1 MMKKIVLFVALMM
14 VSILP
19 SVAQVQN
26 IVGEWITVDDK
37 TGEQLSVVKIFKAT
51 DGLYYGKI
59 VQLLVGSPDE
69 KCVACTGVDKDKPI
83 VGLIIIRG
91 FQEKDG
97 KLVSG
102 DKGRVLDPDNG
113 KFYYGK
119 IWLEDGKLIL
129 RGSLDKKG
137 ILGRSQTWLRKK

>member
-1 MMKKIVLFVALMM
+1 MRKLFFMFVLALACTMPM
-14 VSILP
+14 A
-19 SVAQVQN
+19 AQVQQ

-59 VQLLVGSPDE
+59 VKLLKGNPDE
-69 KCVACTGVDKDKPI
+69 KCVACTGADKDKPV

-97 KLVSG
+97 KLVGG
-102 DKGRVLDPDNG
+102 DKGRVLDSENG

-137 ILGRSQTWLRKK
+137 ILGRSQTWIRKK

>member
-1 MMKKIVLFVALMM
+1 MRKLFLMLVLALASAMPM
-14 VSILP
+14 
-19 SVAQVQN
+19 VAQVQQ

-59 VQLLVGSPDE
+59 VELLVGNQDE
-69 KCVACTGVDKDKPI
+69 KCVACTGADKDKPV

-102 DKGRVLDPDNG
+102 DKGRVLDPENG

-137 ILGRSQTWLRKK
+137 ILGRSQTWIRKK

>member
-1 MMKKIVLFVALMM
+1 MRKLFFMFVLALACTMPM
-14 VSILP
+14 A
-19 SVAQVQN
+19 AQVQQ

-59 VQLLVGSPDE
+59 VKLLKGNPDE
-69 KCVACTGVDKDKPI
+69 KCVACTGADKDKPV

-102 DKGRVLDPDNG
+102 DKGRVLDPENG

-119 IWLEDGKLIL
+119 IWLEDGNLIL

-137 ILGRSQTWLRKK
+137 ILGRSQTWIRKK

>member
-1 MMKKIVLFVALMM
+1 MRKLFFMFVLALACTMPM
-14 VSILP
+14 A
-19 SVAQVQN
+19 AQVQQ

-59 VQLLVGSPDE
+59 VKLLKGNPDE
-69 KCVACTGVDKDKPI
+69 KCVACTGADKDKPV

-97 KLVSG
+97 KLVGG
-102 DKGRVLDPDNG
+102 DKGRVLDPENG

-137 ILGRSQTWLRKK
+137 ILGRSQTWIRKK

>member
-1 MMKKIVLFVALMM
+1 MRKLFLMLVLALASAMPM
-14 VSILP
+14 
-19 SVAQVQN
+19 VAQVQQ

-59 VQLLVGSPDE
+59 VKLLVGNQDE
-69 KCVACTGVDKDKPI
+69 KCVACTGADKDKPV

-137 ILGRSQTWLRKK
+137 IFGRSQTWIRKK

>member
-1 MMKKIVLFVALMM
+1 MRKLFFMFVLALACTMPM
-14 VSILP
+14 A
-19 SVAQVQN
+19 AQVQQ

-59 VQLLVGSPDE
+59 VKLLKGNPDE
-69 KCVACTGVDKDKPI
+69 KCVACTGADKDKPV

-97 KLVSG
+97 KLVGG
-102 DKGRVLDPDNG
+102 DKGRVLDPENG

-119 IWLEDGKLIL
+119 IWLEDGNLIL

-137 ILGRSQTWLRKK
+137 ILGRSQTWISKK

>member
-1 MMKKIVLFVALMM
+1 MFVLALACTMPM
-14 VSILP
+14 A
-19 SVAQVQN
+19 AQVQQ

-59 VQLLVGSPDE
+59 VKLLKGNPDE
-69 KCVACTGVDKDKPI
+69 KCVACTGADKDKPV

-97 KLVSG
+97 KLVGG
-102 DKGRVLDPDNG
+102 DKGRVLDPENG

-119 IWLEDGKLIL
+119 IWLENGNLIL

-137 ILGRSQTWLRKK
+137 ILGRSQTWICKK

>member
-1 MMKKIVLFVALMM
+1 MFVLALACTMPM
-14 VSILP
+14 A
-19 SVAQVQN
+19 AQVQQ

-59 VQLLVGSPDE
+59 VKLLKGNPDE
-69 KCVACTGVDKDKPI
+69 KCVACTGADKDKPV

-97 KLVSG
+97 KLVGG
-102 DKGRVLDPDNG
+102 DKGRVLDPENG

-119 IWLEDGKLIL
+119 IWLEDGNLIL

-137 ILGRSQTWLRKK
+137 ILGRSQTWIRKK

>member
-1 MMKKIVLFVALMM
+1 MRKLFLMLVLALASAMPM
-14 VSILP
+14 T
-19 SVAQVQN
+19 AQVQQ

-59 VQLLVGSPDE
+59 VKLLVGNQDE
-69 KCVACTGVDKDKPI
+69 KCVACTGADKDKPV

-137 ILGRSQTWLRKK
+137 ILGRSQTWIRKK

>member
-1 MMKKIVLFVALMM
+1 MRKLFLMLVLALASAMPM
-14 VSILP
+14 A
-19 SVAQVQN
+19 AQVQQ

-59 VQLLVGSPDE
+59 VELLVGNQDE
-69 KCVACTGVDKDKPI
+69 KCVACTGADKDKPV

-137 ILGRSQTWLRKK
+137 ILGRSQTWIRKK

>member
-1 MMKKIVLFVALMM
+1 MKKIVFFFALMIL
-14 VSILP
+14 SIMP

-59 VQLLVGSPDE
+59 VQLLAGSPDE
-69 KCVACTGVDKDKPI
+69 KCVACTGADKDKPI

-97 KLVSG
+97 QLVG
-102 DKGRVLDPDNG
+102 GEKGRVLDPDNG

>member
-1 MMKKIVLFVALMM
+1 MRKLFFMFVLALACTMPM
-14 VSILP
+14 A
-19 SVAQVQN
+19 AQVQQ

-59 VQLLVGSPDE
+59 VKLLKGNPDE
-69 KCVACTGVDKDKPI
+69 KCVACTGADKDKPV

-97 KLVSG
+97 KLVGG
-102 DKGRVLDPDNG
+102 DKGRVLDPENG

-137 ILGRSQTWLRKK
+137 ILGRSQT

>member
-1 MMKKIVLFVALMM
+1 M
-14 VSILP
+14 
-19 SVAQVQN
+19 
-26 IVGEWITVDDK
+26 
-37 TGEQLSVVKIFKAT
+37 QLSFDLQQVTTKYQVPKKETLQFHKHFASEQNLPNHNHEQDHIFRKAI
-51 DGLYYGKI
+51 YI
-59 VQLLVGSPDE
+59 
-69 KCVACTGVDKDKPI
+69 
-83 VGLIIIRG
+83 

-137 ILGRSQTWLRKK
+137 ILGRSQTWIRKK

>member
-1 MMKKIVLFVALMM
+1 MRKLFFMFVLALACTMPM
-14 VSILP
+14 A
-19 SVAQVQN
+19 AQVQQ

-59 VQLLVGSPDE
+59 VKLLKGNPDE
-69 KCVACTGVDKDKPI
+69 KCVACTGADKDKPV

-97 KLVSG
+97 KLVGG
-102 DKGRVLDPDNG
+102 DKGRVLDPEKG

-119 IWLEDGKLIL
+119 IWLEDGNLIL

-137 ILGRSQTWLRKK
+137 ILGRSQTWIRKK

>member
-1 MMKKIVLFVALMM
+1 MRKLFLMLVLALASAMPM
-14 VSILP
+14 T
-19 SVAQVQN
+19 AQVQQ

-59 VQLLVGSPDE
+59 VKLLVGNQDE
-69 KCVACTGVDKDKPI
+69 KCVACTGADKDKPV
-83 VGLIIIRG
+83 VGLVIIRG

-97 KLVSG
+97 KLVGG

-137 ILGRSQTWLRKK
+137 ILGRSQTWIRKK

>member
-1 MMKKIVLFVALMM
+1 MRKLFFMFVLALACTMPM
-14 VSILP
+14 A
-19 SVAQVQN
+19 AQVQQ

-59 VQLLVGSPDE
+59 VKLLVGNQDE
-69 KCVACTGVDKDKPI
+69 KCVACTGADKDKPV

-97 KLVSG
+97 KLVGG
-102 DKGRVLDPDNG
+102 DKGRVLDPENG

-137 ILGRSQTWLRKK
+137 ILGRSQTWIRKK

>member
-1 MMKKIVLFVALMM
+1 MFVLALACTMPM
-14 VSILP
+14 A
-19 SVAQVQN
+19 AQVQQ

-59 VQLLVGSPDE
+59 VKLLKGNPDE
-69 KCVACTGVDKDKPI
+69 KCVACTGADKDKPV

-102 DKGRVLDPDNG
+102 DKGRVLDPENG

-137 ILGRSQTWLRKK
+137 ILGRSQTWIRKK

>member
-1 MMKKIVLFVALMM
+1 MRKLFFMFVLALACTMPM
-14 VSILP
+14 
-19 SVAQVQN
+19 AGQVQQ

-59 VQLLVGSPDE
+59 VKLLKGNPDE
-69 KCVACTGVDKDKPI
+69 KCVACTGADKDKPV

-97 KLVSG
+97 KLVGG
-102 DKGRVLDPDNG
+102 DKGRVLDPENG

-119 IWLEDGKLIL
+119 IWLEDGNLIL

-137 ILGRSQTWLRKK
+137 ILGRSQTWIRKK

>member
-1 MMKKIVLFVALMM
+1 MRKLFLMLVLALASAMPM
-14 VSILP
+14 A
-19 SVAQVQN
+19 AQVQQ
-26 IVGEWITVDDK
+26 IVDEWITVDDK

-59 VQLLVGSPDE
+59 VKLLVGNQDE
-69 KCVACTGVDKDKPI
+69 KCVACTGADKDKPV

-102 DKGRVLDPDNG
+102 DKGRVLDPENG

-137 ILGRSQTWLRKK
+137 ILGRSQTWIRKK

>member
-1 MMKKIVLFVALMM
+1 MRKLFFMFVLALACTMPM
-14 VSILP
+14 A
-19 SVAQVQN
+19 AQVQQ

-59 VQLLVGSPDE
+59 VKLLKGNPDE
-69 KCVACTGVDKDKPI
+69 KCVACTGADKDKPV

-97 KLVSG
+97 KLVGG
-102 DKGRVLDPDNG
+102 DKGRVLDPENG

-119 IWLEDGKLIL
+119 IWLEDGNLIL
-129 RGSLDKKG
+129 NAEKNGEQVPH
-137 ILGRSQTWLRKK
+137 RSQTWIRKK

>member
-1 MMKKIVLFVALMM
+1 MRKLFFMFVLALACTMPM
-14 VSILP
+14 A
-19 SVAQVQN
+19 AQVQQ

-59 VQLLVGSPDE
+59 VKLLKGNPDE
-69 KCVACTGVDKDKPI
+69 KCVACTGADKDKPV

-137 ILGRSQTWLRKK
+137 IFGRSQTWIRKK

>member
-1 MMKKIVLFVALMM
+1 MRKLFFMFVLALACTMPM
-14 VSILP
+14 A
-19 SVAQVQN
+19 AQVQQ

-59 VQLLVGSPDE
+59 VKLLKGNPDE
-69 KCVACTGVDKDKPI
+69 KCVACTGADKDKPI

-97 KLVSG
+97 KLVGG
-102 DKGRVLDPDNG
+102 DKGRVLDPENG

-119 IWLEDGKLIL
+119 IWLEDGNLIL

-137 ILGRSQTWLRKK
+137 ILGRSQTWIRKK

>member
-1 MMKKIVLFVALMM
+1 MRKLFFMFVLALACTMPM
-14 VSILP
+14 A
-19 SVAQVQN
+19 AQVQQ

-59 VQLLVGSPDE
+59 VKLLKGNPDE
-69 KCVACTGVDKDKPI
+69 KCVACTGADKDKPI
-83 VGLIIIRG
+83 VGLVIIRG

-97 KLVSG
+97 KLVGG

-137 ILGRSQTWLRKK
+137 ILGRSQTWIRKK

>member
-1 MMKKIVLFVALMM
+1 MRKLFLMLVLALASAMPM
-14 VSILP
+14 A
-19 SVAQVQN
+19 AQVQH

-37 TGEQLSVVKIFKAT
+37 TGEQMSVVKIFKAT

-59 VQLLVGSPDE
+59 VELLVGNQDE
-69 KCVACTGVDKDKPI
+69 KCVACTGADKDKPV

-97 KLVSG
+97 KLVGG

-137 ILGRSQTWLRKK
+137 ILGRSQTWIRKK

>member
-1 MMKKIVLFVALMM
+1 MRKLFFMFVLALACTMPM
-14 VSILP
+14 A
-19 SVAQVQN
+19 AQVQQ

-59 VQLLVGSPDE
+59 VKLLKGNPDE
-69 KCVACTGVDKDKPI
+69 KCVACTGADKDKPV

-97 KLVSG
+97 KLVGG
-102 DKGRVLDPDNG
+102 DKGRVLDPENG

-119 IWLEDGKLIL
+119 IWLEDGDLIL

-137 ILGRSQTWLRKK
+137 ILGRSQTWIRKK